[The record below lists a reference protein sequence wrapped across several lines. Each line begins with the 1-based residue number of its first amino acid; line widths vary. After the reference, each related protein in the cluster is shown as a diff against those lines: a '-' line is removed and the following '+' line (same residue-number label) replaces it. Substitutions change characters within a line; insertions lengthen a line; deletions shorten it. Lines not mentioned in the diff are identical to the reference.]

1 RGRGQGEEVFWFV
14 LRRGHPVMRSARR
27 HLGKLGKDNLLVLDG
42 FEQFSPLE
50 RSLVIWWTRW
60 RKCGLLV
67 TSHNQVR
74 LPVLLRTRIT
84 DNLVRDVMEACWC
97 SAGQSGQ
104 LPDYL
109 DKIYIEALL
118 RKHGGNLRE
127 SLMELYDLVQLHES
141 INTCEA
147 NK

>member
-1 RGRGQGEEVFWFV
+1 
-14 LRRGHPVMRSARR
+14 MRSVRR
-27 HLGKLGKDNLLVLDG
+27 QLGKLGKDNLLVLDG

-74 LPVLLRTRIT
+74 LPVLLRTDIT
-84 DNLVRDVMEACWC
+84 SNLARKIMEACWC

-109 DKIYIEALL
+109 DKINLEALL
-118 RKHGGNLRE
+118 RKHSGNLRE
-127 SLMELYDLVQLHES
+127 SLMELYDLVQRHEP
-141 INTCEA
+141 INTLEET
-147 NK
+147 K